1 MRTARYPQQGVA
13 SSGCRTAAGSRSES
27 TTPGG
32 IKKGDINSDQFPYC
46 VETVAATEVAC
57 KTRSAGHT
65 RTARSQPRLQSR
77 IHQILVSF
85 GQYGIWSILDLKAIG
100 KSCVATMSGNRA
112 VLLIS
117 DRPDRS
123 RDLAHRLGG
132 HYACQMIGLY
142 EQPTTGAPVA
152 AVITDV
158 SFRHA
163 TDIERLRHLL
173 SQPRA
178 LAAPIVAL
186 LRDNSHL
193 ERVQAVAVG
202 ATYLICADES
212 VSDIWAAL
220 APIIRSKIPSVVAV
234 TSLTPAQNIEQARL
248 QFGTIFNAAERGEG
262 ISRIHVDNAA
272 ASAMAAIA
280 EGGIRQWLDVVW
292 TYDEA
297 TYQHCLLVT
306 GLAAEFAA
314 SLQFARNDQ
323 ENVTR
328 AALLHDLGKAKI
340 PLAILNKSGALT
352 GEEIAIMRTHAK
364 IGYELLRGQGE
375 YEPETLEVV
384 LRHHE
389 LLDGSGYP
397 DGLAGPQIN
406 DLVRLVTICDVYAAL
421 IESRSY
427 KKAME
432 PASAFKILKEMEGK
446 LEGALVRAFSQ
457 VAERSAAPL
466 SQDCFEPA

>member
-1 MRTARYPQQGVA
+1 LV
-13 SSGCRTAAGSRSES
+13 SSG
-27 TTPGG
+27 
-32 IKKGDINSDQFPYC
+32 QFG
-46 VETVAATEVAC
+46 V
-57 KTRSAGHT
+57 
-65 RTARSQPRLQSR
+65 
-77 IHQILVSF
+77 
-85 GQYGIWSILDLKAIG
+85 WSILDLKAIG
-100 KSCVATMSGNRA
+100 KSCVETMSGDRPI
-112 VLLIS
+112 LLIS

-123 RDLAHRLGG
+123 RELAHRLGG
-132 HYACQMIGLY
+132 HYVCQMIGLY
-142 EQPTTGAPVA
+142 EEPNTAAPVA

-158 SFRHA
+158 GFRNP

-173 SQPRA
+173 SHPRA
-178 LAAPIVAL
+178 VAAPIVAL

-202 ATYLICADES
+202 ATYLFPAEES
-212 VSDIWAAL
+212 VSDILAAL
-220 APIIRSKIPSVVAV
+220 APIIRSTIPSVVPT
-234 TSLTPAQNIEQARL
+234 TSLTPAENIAQARL
-248 QFGTIFNAAERGEG
+248 QFGTIFNAAARGEHV
-262 ISRIHVDNAA
+262 SRSSVDNATV
-272 ASAMAAIA
+272 SAMAAIS

-314 SLQFARNDQ
+314 SMQFARNDQ

-352 GEEIAIMRTHAK
+352 SEEVVIMRTHAR
-364 IGYELLRGQGE
+364 IGYELLRGQGD
-375 YEPETLEVV
+375 YEPEILEVV

-397 DGLAGPQIN
+397 DGLAGSQIN

-421 IESRSY
+421 IERRSY
-427 KKAME
+427 KRAIE
-432 PASAFKILKEMEGK
+432 PASAYKLLQEMEGK
-446 LEGALVRAFSQ
+446 LEGALVRAFLQ
-457 VAERSAAPL
+457 VAERSGAPVSHNRL
-466 SQDCFEPA
+466 EFA